1 MRTDTLQKAL
11 TIFRQ
16 HPGALHAS
24 QAIHLGIAPRTLY
37 ALRDAGQLVEL
48 SRGLFQ
54 LPETPL
60 RANADLVQVA
70 LRVPKGVICLVSALA
85 FHSLTTQI
93 PHAVYLALP
102 LDAEKPRLPY
112 PPLRLFWLSPPAYSA
127 GLEQHI
133 LDGVTVRM
141 YNQEKTI
148 ADCFKFRNKI
158 GLEVALEALKEGLA
172 NGCQPQ
178 ALLDFARLDRVEKV
192 IRPYLEALL

>member
-1 MRTDTLQKAL
+1 MRTDTIQRAL

-24 QAIHLGIAPRTLY
+24 QAIRLGIAPRTLY
-37 ALRDAGQLVEL
+37 ALRDVGQLVEL

-70 LRVPKGVICLVSALA
+70 MRVPKGVICLVSALA

-102 LDAEKPRLPY
+102 LDAEKPRLTY
-112 PPLRLFWLSPPAYSA
+112 PPLRLFWLSAPVYSA
-127 GLEQHI
+127 GVEQHV

-141 YNQEKTI
+141 YSREKTI

-158 GLEVALEALKEGLA
+158 GLEIALEALKEGLA
-172 NGCQPQ
+172 
-178 ALLDFARLDRVEKV
+178 
-192 IRPYLEALL
+192 

>member
-1 MRTDTLQKAL
+1 MRTDTIQKAL
-11 TIFRQ
+11 TVFRQ

-24 QAIHLGIAPRTLY
+24 QAIRLGIAPRTLY
-37 ALRDAGQLVEL
+37 ALRDVGLLVEL

-60 RANADLVQVA
+60 RAHADLVQVA
-70 LRVPKGVICLVSALA
+70 LRVPKGVVCLVSALA
-85 FHSLTTQI
+85 FHGLTTQI

-112 PPLRLFWLSPPAYSA
+112 PPLRLFWLSASVYSA
-127 GLEQHI
+127 GVEQHV
-133 LDGVTVRM
+133 LDGVIVRM
-141 YNQEKTI
+141 YNREKTI

-158 GLEVALEALKEGLA
+158 GLEIALEALKEGLA
-172 NGCQPQ
+172 QGCLPQ
-178 ALLDFARLDRVEKV
+178 ILLDSARLDRVEKI